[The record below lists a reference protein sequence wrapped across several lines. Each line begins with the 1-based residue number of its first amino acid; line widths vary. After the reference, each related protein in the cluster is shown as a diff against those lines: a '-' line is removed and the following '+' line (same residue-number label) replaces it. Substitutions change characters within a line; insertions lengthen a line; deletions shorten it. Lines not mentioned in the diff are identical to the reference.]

1 MAAEGGSMEEGH
13 AMGAKG
19 GSMEEGGRA
28 GRPAAGAQATRAKL
42 LRRVERERRQ
52 QVREEE
58 GRGVGGR
65 TGERERACRSFE
77 ADKCDCEQSIQKK
90 ASGVFTQ

>member
-1 MAAEGGSMEEGH
+1 
-13 AMGAKG
+13 
-19 GSMEEGGRA
+19 MEEGGRA

-65 TGERERACRSFE
+65 TGEREPVAALRA
-77 ADKCDCEQSIQKK
+77 INVN
-90 ASGVFTQ
+90 ASRR